1 MTQGANAWAGGVG
14 GATAAT
20 VKSVAGRRVEVTS
33 PTFGAVS
40 AQLAIAGSYRPRPRD
55 TVLVIEGDGAHY
67 VVGVLSALRE
77 VETSAITAEDG
88 SSAALERDEGGPVW
102 RLWDAEGRLVF
113 EHRAGKS
120 VMHVAEDLELAAGG
134 DLVLRAG
141 REVRVESGEAITA
154 RALGPIELCSEVSGG
169 ASAMQLDGD
178 RARLTSAH
186 VSVAAER
193 ADVKVTD
200 ANLVA
205 KTLRTVAYRI
215 LERADRVERTA
226 DRVVERAREAF
237 REIEELDQTKAG
249 RLRLVAETALSL
261 LGRSTTVKAREDVKV
276 QGEKIHLG

>member
-1 MTQGANAWAGGVG
+1 MAQGASAWAGGAVG
-14 GATAAT
+14 VTAAT

-40 AQLAIAGSYRPRPRD
+40 AQLAMPGGYRPRLRD
-55 TVLVIEGDGAHY
+55 TVLVLEGGGAHY

-88 SSAALERDEGGPVW
+88 SSAVLERDDDGPVW
-102 RLWDAEGRLVF
+102 RLRDAEGRLVF

-120 VMHVAEDLELAAGG
+120 VVHVADDLELAAGG
-134 DLVLRAG
+134 DLVLRAA
-141 REVRVESGEAITA
+141 REVRVESGEAIAA

-169 ASAMQLDGD
+169 TSALSLDGD

-200 ANLVA
+200 ANVVA

-237 REIEELDQTKAG
+237 REIQELDQTKAG
-249 RLRLVAETALSL
+249 RLRLVADTALSL
-261 LGRSTTVKAREDVKV
+261 LGRSTTLKAREDVKV
-276 QGEKIHLG
+276 QGEKIYLG

>member
-1 MTQGANAWAGGVG
+1 MAQGASAWAGGTVG
-14 GATAAT
+14 VTAAT

-40 AQLAIAGSYRPRPRD
+40 AQLAMPGGYRPRLRD
-55 TVLVIEGDGAHY
+55 TVLVLEGGGAHY

-88 SSAALERDEGGPVW
+88 SSAALERDEDGPVW
-102 RLWDAEGRLVF
+102 RLRDAEGHLVF

-120 VMHVAEDLELAAGG
+120 VVHVADDLELAAGG
-134 DLVLRAG
+134 DLVLRAA
-141 REVRVESGEAITA
+141 REVRVESGEAIAA

-169 ASAMQLDGD
+169 ASALSLDGD

-200 ANLVA
+200 ANVVA

-237 REIEELDQTKAG
+237 REIQELDQTKAG
-249 RLRLVAETALSL
+249 RLRLVADTALSL
-261 LGRSTTVKAREDVKV
+261 LGRSTTLKAREDVKV
-276 QGEKIHLG
+276 QGEKIYLG